1 MHTNFIIVRKWMFFK
16 DIIVLCIDQW
26 SIEHKTPSEI
36 ERKLKKG
43 GGNVKTETND
53 HVICVKQRKL
63 L

>member
-43 GGNVKTETND
+43 GGATL
-53 HVICVKQRKL
+53 KQKQMIM
-63 L
+63 